1 MQRLPPSRLA
11 PSPPGTPPR
20 RRPRL
25 ERSVLVLPSA
35 FTLGNLF
42 LGVWAIVSAARGRT
56 EFAAWLI
63 VLAAIADS
71 LDGRVARA
79 THTGSRFG
87 EELDSLVDAVS
98 FGVAPALVVYFQFL
112 ADSGW
117 SWTLSFLYIA
127 AALLRLARF
136 NVVQA
141 GRPKRYF
148 QGLPSPAAAITL
160 VTFPAFA
167 ATDMARLW
175 FPERATHHLVVW
187 LLILL
192 AGLMVST
199 IPYPTVA
206 RFGVRTWRERA
217 MTALALVSVVAA
229 VVVPELYFFPVMI
242 LYVAFGLVR
251 AVLLGPPERLG
262 PEAVE
267 QNRP

>member
-1 MQRLPPSRLA
+1 MF
-11 PSPPGTPPR
+11 
-20 RRPRL
+20 
-25 ERSVLVLPSA
+25 VLPSA

-42 LGVWAIVSAARGRT
+42 LGVWAIVSAARGRE

-71 LDGRVARA
+71 LDGRVARVA
-79 THTGSRFG
+79 RAGSRFG

-98 FGVAPALVVYFQFL
+98 FGVAPALVIYFQFL
-112 ADSGW
+112 VDSGW
-117 SWTLSFLYIA
+117 GWTLSFLYIA
-127 AALLRLARF
+127 ATLLRLARF

-167 ATDMARLW
+167 ATDLARLW
-175 FPERATHHLVVW
+175 FPASATHQLATW
-187 LLILL
+187 LLILV

-199 IPYPTVA
+199 IPYPTVG
-206 RFGVRTWRERA
+206 RFGVRTWRERLVTA
-217 MTALALVSVVAA
+217 FALASAVAA
-229 VVVPELYFFPVMI
+229 IFVPELYFFPVMI

-251 AVLLGPPERLG
+251 AVVLGPPERST
-262 PEAVE
+262 PEDAGSE
-267 QNRP
+267 SIA